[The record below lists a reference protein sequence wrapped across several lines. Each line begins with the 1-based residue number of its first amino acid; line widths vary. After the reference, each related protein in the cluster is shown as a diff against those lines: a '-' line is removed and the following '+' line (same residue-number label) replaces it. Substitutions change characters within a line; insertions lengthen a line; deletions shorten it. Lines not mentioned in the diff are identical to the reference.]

1 MPGDRYFLDTNV
13 LVYANDS
20 SDVLKKDA
28 AVQLITDG
36 IRSGLGVI
44 SSQVLS
50 EFWVTVTQNIRT
62 PLDRETA
69 GKEIEHFRALQIVS
83 VEYETV
89 RVAIRLQA
97 RHQLAYWDALILAT
111 AMLSGCSRLFSED
124 MGEGRQYDGVVAVDP
139 FAVPKA
145 P

>member
-20 SDVLKKDA
+20 SDERKKNA
-28 AVQLITDG
+28 AVQLIADG

-50 EFWVTVTQNIRT
+50 EFWVTVTQKIHT

-69 GKEIEHFRALQIVS
+69 GKEIEHFRALQVVS
-83 VEYETV
+83 VEYDSV
-89 RVAIRLQA
+89 KAAIRLQA

-111 AMLSGCSRLFSED
+111 AVLSGCGRLFSED
-124 MGEGRQYDGVVAVDP
+124 MGEGRHYDGVVVVDP
-139 FAVPKA
+139 FAFPKVP
-145 P
+145 